1 MRKILMTAAAASVLH
16 LALAGAAAAQNL
28 PNITTPKAALGHE
41 IGEDYFLANYTQAE
55 AYLKTL
61 ASQSD
66 RTKLV
71 EIGKS
76 GMGRSQHMMIVSSP
90 ENIRN
95 LDKYRDIAARLARA
109 KDLTDDQARAL
120 AKEGKAVVWIDGGMH
135 ASESVHAQALLQ
147 GVYEMVSRTDPEA
160 MRFLDD
166 VIILFGEANPDG
178 QELIANWYMRNE
190 NPKAREFNSL
200 PYLYNR
206 YVGHDNNRDYFRIAQ
221 AETTNLTRVFYRQWY
236 PQIIYNH
243 HQPGPP
249 GMVVFIP
256 PFRDPFNYNYD
267 PLIMTALQETGTAI
281 HSRLITEG
289 KPGSAMRSAANYS
302 TWYNGNERTS
312 SYFHNAIGI
321 LTEIIG
327 GPTPE
332 QLPLIAGAQLPR
344 SDEPMPV
351 PPQLWRMK
359 QSIDY
364 ELSMNNAVLDY
375 ASRNRDRLLFNIYR
389 MGKNSID
396 RGSRDNWTVTASGI
410 DALRKAGG
418 DDGQIT
424 RRGGGHPVLGKSLDP
439 SLYKTVLQDP
449 AKRDAR
455 GYIISADQPDLPSAV
470 EFVNALIRAGVEV
483 QRASAPFTVAGKTY
497 PGGSFV
503 VMTAQAYRPHL
514 VDMFEPQDHPNDFEY
529 PGGPPQ
535 QPHDVTGYTL
545 ALQNGLKFDRVLDGF
560 SGPFETLPDE
570 VAAPPGRITGA
581 GNAGWLVSH
590 APNNAFTLT
599 NRLMKAGAKVA
610 WLKAPVTVDGE
621 TSPPGTLWVPATPA
635 SRKVIEDAVKT
646 LGLDAHAVGQAPHGE
661 TLLLK
666 KPRIGLV
673 DLYGGLM
680 PVGWTRFIFDQFEF
694 SYTVVRPQELDAG
707 KLKAKYD
714 VLIFVDGAY
723 RPPQGVVRSSQASR
737 DRFEPE
743 SIPKEYRSW
752 LGSVTEKT
760 ATQLDAFTR
769 AGGSVVAIGSS
780 NYLAD
785 PLKLPV
791 EDGMIDP
798 KTGKSMLRT
807 SFYSPGALL
816 TATVDNTQPLAYGM
830 PARVSVFYDNSPIFR
845 PSVGAGVSKVAWFE
859 GEKVLASGWAFGQ
872 ERLNGMNAVLD
883 IKVGKGPSGPSPP
896 APTSS
901 CSTPSTTVRR
911 SEAEPLHLREGLHHR
926 T

>member
-1 MRKILMTAAAASVLH
+1 MRNSLMAAAAAC
-16 LALAGAAAAQNL
+16 ALLSLGAPAAAQNL
-28 PNITTPKAALGHE
+28 PNITTPQAAFGHP

-61 ASQSD
+61 AAQSD

-76 GMGRSQHMMIVSSP
+76 GFGRSQYMMIVSSP
-90 ENIRN
+90 ENIKN
-95 LDKYRDIAARLARA
+95 LEKYRAISERLAKA

-120 AKEGKAVVWIDGGMH
+120 AKEGKAVIWIDGGMH
-135 ASESVHAQALLQ
+135 ASESIHAQALLQ
-147 GVYEMVSRTDPEA
+147 GIYSMVSRTDPEA

-178 QELIANWYMRNE
+178 QEQIANWYMRNPD
-190 NPKAREFNSL
+190 PKAREFESL

-206 YVGHDNNRDYFRIAQ
+206 YIGHDNNRDYFRIAQ
-221 AETTNLTRVFYRQWY
+221 VETTNLTRVFYRQWH

-267 PLIMTALQETGTAI
+267 PLIMTALEETGTAI
-281 HSRLITEG
+281 HSRLISEN

-312 SYFHNAIGI
+312 SYFHNTIGI

-332 QLPLIAGAQLPR
+332 ALPLIAGAQLPR

-351 PPQLWRMK
+351 PPQIWHMS
-359 QSIDY
+359 QSVDY

-389 MGKNSID
+389 MGKNAIE
-396 RGSRDNWTVTASGI
+396 RGSRDNWTVSASRI
-410 DALRKAGG
+410 DALRTAGG
-418 DDGQIT
+418 DDGTIT
-424 RRGGGHPVLGKSLDP
+424 RRGGGHPVLGKELDP
-439 SLYKTVLQDP
+439 GLYKSVLQDP
-449 AKRDAR
+449 ARRDAR
-455 GYIISADQPDLPSAV
+455 GYVISTDQPDLPSAV

-483 QRASAPFTVAGKTY
+483 QRATAPFTVAGKSY
-497 PGGSFV
+497 PAGSFV
-503 VMTAQAYRPHL
+503 VMTAQAYRPHI

-535 QPHDVTGYTL
+535 QPHDITGYTL
-545 ALQNGLKFDRVLDGF
+545 AFQNGLKFDRVLDGF
-560 SGPFETLPDE
+560 TGPFQTLPDE
-570 VAAPPGRITGA
+570 VPPPPGRIDGA
-581 GNAGWLVSH
+581 GQAGWLISH

-599 NRLMKAGAKVA
+599 NRLMKAGAKVS
-610 WLKAPVTVDGE
+610 WLKTPVTVDGE
-621 TSPPGTLWVPATPA
+621 TLAPGTLWVPATPA
-635 SRKVIEDAVKT
+635 SRKAVETAVKT
-646 LGLDAHAVGQAPHGE
+646 LGLNAHAVDTAPAGE
-661 TLLLK
+661 ALALK
-666 KPRIGLV
+666 APRIGLV

-680 PVGWTRFIFDQFEF
+680 PSGWTRFIFDQFEF
-694 SYTVVRPQELDAG
+694 PYTVVRPQELDAG
-707 KLKAKYD
+707 KLKARYD
-714 VLIFVDGAY
+714 VLIFTDGAY
-723 RPPQGVVRSSQASR
+723 RPPQGVVRSSQAAER
-737 DRFEPE
+737 QGFDPK

-752 LGSVTEKT
+752 LGSVTETT
-760 ATQLDAFTR
+760 AAQVDAFAK

-780 NYLAD
+780 NYLAA

-807 SFYSPGALL
+807 TFYSPGALL
-816 TATVDNTQPLAYGM
+816 TATVDNRQPLAYGM
-830 PARVSVFYDNSPIFR
+830 PTSVSVFYDNSPIFR
-845 PSVGAGVSKVAWFE
+845 PTVGAGVSKVAWFQ
-859 GEKVLASGWAFGQ
+859 GDKVLKSGWAFGQ
-872 ERLNGMNAVLD
+872 ERLNGMNAILD
-883 IKVGKGPSGPSPP
+883 VSVGRGHVFLMGPEVTQRAQPAGTYKFLFNAIYYGPAAAGS
-896 APTSS
+896 
-901 CSTPSTTVRR
+901 
-911 SEAEPLHLREGLHHR
+911 
-926 T
+926 

>member
-1 MRKILMTAAAASVLH
+1 MRRSLMAATAAC
-16 LALAGAAAAQNL
+16 ALQFGLTGAAAAQNL
-28 PNITTPKAALGHE
+28 PAVTTPKAAFGHE

-61 ASQSD
+61 AAQSD

-76 GMGRSQHMMIVSSP
+76 GMGRTQYMMIVSSP
-90 ENIRN
+90 ENIKN

-120 AKEGKAVVWIDGGMH
+120 AKDGKAVVWIDGGMH
-135 ASESVHAQALLQ
+135 ASESIHAQALLQ
-147 GVYEMVSRTDPEA
+147 GIYSMVSRTDPEA

-190 NPKAREFNSL
+190 DPKAREFNSL

-221 AETTNLTRVFYRQWY
+221 AETANLTKVFYRQWY

-281 HSRLITEG
+281 HSRLIAEG

-332 QLPLIAGAQLPR
+332 ELPLIAGAQLPR

-351 PPQLWRMK
+351 PPQLWHMR
-359 QSIDY
+359 QSVDY

-396 RGSRDNWTVTASGI
+396 RGSRDNWTISAGRI
-410 DALRKAGG
+410 DALREAGG

-424 RRGGGHPVLGKSLDP
+424 RRGGGHPVLGKPLDP
-439 SLYKTVLQDP
+439 SLYKTVLQAP
-449 AKRDAR
+449 EKRDAR
-455 GYIISADQPDLPSAV
+455 GYIISAEQPDLPSAV
-470 EFVNALIRAGVEV
+470 EFVNTLIRAGVEV
-483 QRASAPFTVAGKTY
+483 QRASAPFTVAGKSY
-497 PGGSFV
+497 PAGSFV

-545 ALQNGLKFDRVLDGF
+545 AFQNGLKFDRVLDGF
-560 SGPFETLPDE
+560 TGPFETLPDE
-570 VAAPPGRITGA
+570 VAPPAGVITGS
-581 GNAGWLVSH
+581 GKAGWLISH

-599 NRLMKAGAKVA
+599 NRLMKAGAKVS
-610 WLKAPVTVDGE
+610 WLKAPVMAGSE
-621 TSPPGTLWVPATPA
+621 TLPPGTLWIPATPA
-635 SRKVIEDAVKT
+635 SRRVVEDAVKT
-646 LGLDAHAVGQAPHGE
+646 LGLNAYALDTAPTGAS
-661 TLLLK
+661 LALK

-673 DLYGGLM
+673 DIYGGLM
-680 PVGWTRFIFDQFEF
+680 PVGWTRYIFDQFEF
-694 SYTVVRPQELDAG
+694 PYTVVRPQELDAG

-714 VLIFVDGAY
+714 VLIFADGAY
-723 RPPQGVVRSSQASR
+723 RPLQGVVRSSQGER
-737 DRFEPE
+737 RGIDPM

-752 LGSVTEKT
+752 LGSVSETT
-760 ATQLDAFTR
+760 AAQVDAFAK
-769 AGGSVVAIGSS
+769 AGGSVVTIGSS
-780 NYLAD
+780 NYLAG

-816 TATVDNTQPLAYGM
+816 TAQVDNGQPLAYGM
-830 PARVSVFYDNSPIFR
+830 PSSVNVFYDNSPIFR

-859 GEKVLASGWAFGQ
+859 GDKVLKSGWAFGQ
-872 ERLNGMNAVLD
+872 EHLNGMNAVLD
-883 IKVGKGPSGPSPP
+883 VAVGKGHVFLMGPEVTQRAQP
-896 APTSS
+896 AGTYKFLFNAIYYGP
-901 CSTPSTTVRR
+901 
-911 SEAEPLHLREGLHHR
+911 AAAGG
-926 T
+926 

>member
-1 MRKILMTAAAASVLH
+1 MRTSLMAAAAACALLS
-16 LALAGAAAAQNL
+16 LAAPAAGQNL
-28 PNITTPKAALGHE
+28 PNITTPQQAFGHA

-61 ASQSD
+61 AKESD

-76 GMGRSQHMMIVSSP
+76 GFGRSQYMMIVSSP

-95 LDKYRDIAARLARA
+95 LEKYRSIAERLAQA

-120 AKEGKAVVWIDGGMH
+120 AKEGKAVIWIDGGMH
-135 ASESVHAQALLQ
+135 ASESIHAQALLQ
-147 GVYEMVSRTDPEA
+147 GIYSMVSRTDPEA

-178 QELIANWYMRNE
+178 QEQIANWYMRNPD
-190 NPKAREFNSL
+190 PKAREFESL

-206 YVGHDNNRDYFRIAQ
+206 YIGHDNNRDYFRIAQ
-221 AETTNLTRVFYRQWY
+221 VETTNLTRVFYRQWH

-267 PLIMTALQETGTAI
+267 PLIMTALEETGTAI

-312 SYFHNAIGI
+312 SYFHNTVGI

-332 QLPLIAGAQLPR
+332 ELPLIAGAQLPR

-351 PPQLWRMK
+351 PPQLWHMS

-389 MGKNSID
+389 MGKNSIE
-396 RGSRDNWTVTASGI
+396 RGSRDNWTVSASRI

-418 DDGQIT
+418 DDGTIT
-424 RRGGGHPVLGKSLDP
+424 RRGGGHPVLGKELDP

-449 AKRDAR
+449 ARRDAR
-455 GYIISADQPDLPSAV
+455 GYVISADQPDLPSAV

-483 QRASAPFTVAGKTY
+483 QRATAPFTVAGKSY
-497 PGGSFV
+497 PAGSFV
-503 VMTAQAYRPHL
+503 VMTAQAYRPHI

-535 QPHDVTGYTL
+535 QPHDITGYTL
-545 ALQNGLKFDRVLDGF
+545 AFQNGLRFDRVLDGF
-560 SGPFETLPDE
+560 SGPFQTLPDE
-570 VAAPPGRITGA
+570 IAPPSGRIDGA
-581 GNAGWLVSH
+581 GQAGWLISH

-599 NRLMKAGAKVA
+599 NRLMKAGAKVS
-610 WLKAPVTVDGE
+610 WLKTPVTIDGA
-621 TSPPGTLWVPATPA
+621 TLAPGTLWVPATPT
-635 SRKVIEDAVKT
+635 SRRVVEAAVKT
-646 LGLDAHAVGQAPHGE
+646 LGLNAHALDKAPAGE
-661 TLLLK
+661 ALALK
-666 KPRIGLV
+666 APRIGLV

-680 PVGWTRFIFDQFEF
+680 PTGWTRFIFDQFEF
-694 SYTVVRPQELDAG
+694 PYTVVHPQELDAG

-714 VLIFVDGAY
+714 VLIFTDGAY
-723 RPPQGVVRSSQASR
+723 RPPQGVVRSSQTER
-737 DRFEPE
+737 QGFDPQ
-743 SIPKEYRSW
+743 SIPKEYRAW

-760 ATQLDAFTR
+760 AAQVDAFAK
-769 AGGSVVAIGSS
+769 AGGSVVTIGSS
-780 NYLAD
+780 NYLAA

-807 SFYSPGALL
+807 TFYSPGALL
-816 TATVDNTQPLAYGM
+816 TATVDNRQPLAYGM
-830 PARVSVFYDNSPIFR
+830 PTSVSVFYDNSPIFR
-845 PSVGAGVSKVAWFE
+845 PAVGAGVSKVAWFQ
-859 GEKVLASGWAFGQ
+859 GDKVLKSGWAFGQ
-872 ERLNGMNAVLD
+872 EHLNGMNAILD
-883 IKVGKGPSGPSPP
+883 VSVGRGHVFLMGPEVTQRAQPAGTYKFLFNAIYYGP
-896 APTSS
+896 A
-901 CSTPSTTVRR
+901 
-911 SEAEPLHLREGLHHR
+911 AAGG
-926 T
+926 

>member
-1 MRKILMTAAAASVLH
+1 MAAAAAGALQ
-16 LALAGAAAAQNL
+16 LAAAGAAVAQNL
-28 PNITTPKAALGHE
+28 PEITTPQAALGHA

-61 ASQSD
+61 AAQSD

-76 GMGRSQHMMIVSSP
+76 GMGRAQYMMIVSSP
-90 ENIRN
+90 QNIRN
-95 LDKYRDIAARLARA
+95 LDKYREIAARLARA

-120 AKEGKAVVWIDGGMH
+120 AKEGKAVIWIDGGMH

-147 GVYEMVSRTDPEA
+147 GIYNMVSRTDPEA
-160 MRFLDD
+160 MRILDD

-178 QELIANWYMRNE
+178 QQEIANWYMRNPD
-190 NPKAREFNSL
+190 PKAREFESL

-267 PLIMTALQETGTAI
+267 PMIMTALEETGTAI
-281 HSRLITEG
+281 HSRLIAEG

-332 QLPLIAGAQLPR
+332 ELPLIAGAQLPR
-344 SDEPMPV
+344 SDEPMPA
-351 PPQLWRMK
+351 PPQLWHMR
-359 QSIDY
+359 QSVDY
-364 ELSMNNAVLDY
+364 EMSMNDAVLDY

-389 MGKNSID
+389 MGKNAID
-396 RGSRDNWTVTASGI
+396 RGSQDNWTISASRI
-410 DALRKAGG
+410 DALRAAGG

-424 RRGGGHPVLGKSLDP
+424 RRGGGHPVLGKALDP
-439 SLYKTVLQDP
+439 ALYKSVLHEP
-449 AKRDAR
+449 SRRDAR

-483 QRASAPFTVAGKTY
+483 QRATAPFTVAGKSY
-497 PGGSFV
+497 PSGSFV
-503 VMTAQAYRPHL
+503 VMTAQAYRPHV

-545 ALQNGLKFDRVLDGF
+545 AFQNGLQFDRVLDGF
-560 SGPFETLPDE
+560 TGPFQALPDE
-570 VAAPPGRITGA
+570 IAPPRGQITGV
-581 GNAGWLVSH
+581 GQAGWLISH

-599 NRLMKAGAKVA
+599 NRLMKAGAQVS
-610 WLKAPVTVDGE
+610 WLKAPVTVDGQ
-621 TSPPGTLWVPATPA
+621 TLPPGTLWVPATPA
-635 SRKVIEDAVKT
+635 SRKVVEGAVRT
-646 LGLDAHAVGQAPHGE
+646 LGLNAHAADKAPAGAA
-661 TLLLK
+661 LVLK

-680 PVGWTRFIFDQFEF
+680 PSGWTRYIFDQFEF
-694 SYTVVRPQELDAG
+694 PYTVVHPQELDSG
-707 KLKAKYD
+707 KLNARYD
-714 VLIFVDGAY
+714 VLIFTDGAY
-723 RPPQGVVRSSQASR
+723 RPPQGVVRSSQSER
-737 DRFEPE
+737 REIDPM
-743 SIPKEYRSW
+743 SIPTAYRSW

-760 ATQLDAFTR
+760 AAQVDAFAK
-769 AGGSVVAIGSS
+769 AGGSVVTIGSS

-791 EDGMIDP
+791 EDGMIDA

-816 TATVDNTQPLAYGM
+816 TAKVDNRQPLAYGM
-830 PARVSVFYDNSPIFR
+830 PASVSVFYDNSPIFR
-845 PSVGAGVSKVAWFE
+845 PAVGAGVSKVAWFE
-859 GEKVLASGWAFGQ
+859 GDKVLKSGWAFGQ
-872 ERLNGMNAVLD
+872 EHLNGMNAVLD
-883 IKVGKGPSGPSPP
+883 VTVGRGHVFLMGPEVTQRAQPAGTYKFLFNAIYYGP
-896 APTSS
+896 A
-901 CSTPSTTVRR
+901 
-911 SEAEPLHLREGLHHR
+911 AGGG
-926 T
+926 